1 MIKHLNKIQEDENSN
16 YDVVY
21 SSKDKIIKII
31 YKN

>member
-21 SSKDKIIKII
+21 SAKDKIIKII